1 MKADLLDGKSIAKQV
16 RREVEKEVSNL
27 RNEYGIKPCL
37 AVVLVGND
45 PASQVYVHNKQKA
58 AIEVGM
64 MARDIKIPA
73 SITQNEQESIVADLG
88 NDQHIHGLLIQ
99 LPLPTAEVVATATY
113 AAVAAVATT
122 TLATPFFDQIKK
134 KLTKFLQG
142 KINKWKENR
151 KKKKDSL
158 VS

>member
-1 MKADLLDGKSIAKQV
+1 MQQINLPKPNLPKPIDLPRIELKLPSARIPSYKPMVIPPADLEAPEETKAETKETTEQPVQPKLNVPVLD
-16 RREVEKEVSNL
+16 
-27 RNEYGIKPCL
+27 
-37 AVVLVGND
+37 
-45 PASQVYVHNKQKA
+45 
-58 AIEVGM
+58 
-64 MARDIKIPA
+64 
-73 SITQNEQESIVADLG
+73 
-88 NDQHIHGLLIQ
+88 IQ

-151 KKKKDSL
+151 KKKKDS
-158 VS
+158 SES